1 MKGRGLQRHVAPV
14 VDLPPAR
21 EEPAFLR
28 GSQKA
33 RGRRVRRHTLG
44 RTILLLEITGGV
56 LVGLLV
62 LWACYSRAMAHERLR
77 VARVEVKGSRFLSE
91 KDVRELLGPA
101 VGESILALD
110 IGELK
115 TRLRTSPWVADARVS
130 RTLPDTLKVEIE
142 ERAPLALAEVERLYL
157 MDGDGVLIDMYGPR
171 TASFDLPI
179 VRGLGKVDLETRR
192 DWASRAGALL
202 RDLGELAAEIS
213 EVEMEPSGDL
223 RVVLRR
229 GGEVLRLGR
238 PPYRERLLTFLRLR
252 KELLARYPDAES
264 FDVRFRQR
272 IFVKHAT
279 PPAASAR
286 GTGEQETSAPGTAPS
301 ARPGP
306 IGERPQVPE
315 PEHPVTPSE
324 GMSSG
329 AGAPNVATE

>member
-21 EEPAFLR
+21 EEPPFLR
-28 GSQKA
+28 GSRKA
-33 RGRRVRRHTLG
+33 RGRRVRRQTFS
-44 RTILLLEITGGV
+44 RTILLLEITGGL
-56 LVGLLV
+56 LVGVLV
-62 LWACYSRAMAHERLR
+62 LWAGYSRALAHERLR

-115 TRLRTSPWVADARVS
+115 TRLKTSPWVADARVS

-179 VRGLGKVDLETRR
+179 VRGLGKVDVETRR
-192 DWASRAGALL
+192 DWAARAGALL

-238 PPYRERLLTFLRLR
+238 APYRERLLTFLRLR

-264 FDVRFRQR
+264 FDMRFRQR
-272 IFVKHAT
+272 IFVKHAS
-279 PPAASAR
+279 PPAAAAR
-286 GTGEQETSAPGTAPS
+286 GTVDEEPETPATAPS
-301 ARPGP
+301 PSPGP
-306 IGERPQVPE
+306 SGGNPQAPAAE
-315 PEHPVTPSE
+315 PPAPSVE
-324 GMSSG
+324 GGPG
-329 AGAPNVATE
+329 AGAPDVVTE

>member
-21 EEPAFLR
+21 EEPPFLR
-28 GSQKA
+28 GSRKA
-33 RGRRVRRHTLG
+33 RGRRVRRHTFG
-44 RTILLLEITGGV
+44 RTILLLEITGGL
-56 LVGLLV
+56 LVGVLV
-62 LWACYSRAMAHERLR
+62 LWAGYSRALAHERLR

-115 TRLRTSPWVADARVS
+115 TRLKTSPWVADARVS

-179 VRGLGKVDLETRR
+179 VRGLGKVDVETRR
-192 DWASRAGALL
+192 DWAARAGALL

-238 PPYRERLLTFLRLR
+238 APYRERLLTFLRLR

-264 FDVRFRQR
+264 FDMRFRQR
-272 IFVKHAT
+272 IFVKHAS
-279 PPAASAR
+279 PPAAAAR
-286 GTGEQETSAPGTAPS
+286 GTADEEPETPATAPS
-301 ARPGP
+301 PSPGP
-306 IGERPQVPE
+306 SGGNPQAPAAERPSPAV
-315 PEHPVTPSE
+315 E
-324 GMSSG
+324 GGPG
-329 AGAPNVATE
+329 AGAPDVVTE